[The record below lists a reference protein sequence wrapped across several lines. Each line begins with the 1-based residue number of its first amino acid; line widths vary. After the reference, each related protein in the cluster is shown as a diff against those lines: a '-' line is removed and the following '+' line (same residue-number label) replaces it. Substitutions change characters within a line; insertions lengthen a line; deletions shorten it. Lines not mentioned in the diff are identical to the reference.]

1 MEVNPKGTM
10 LLLENDDIPGVIG
23 QIGTLLGDL
32 EVNIAAYLLNRSQ
45 NNGKAFAVIRIDNA
59 LDDNAFNR
67 LKELDSINWLKQV
80 QINS

>member
-1 MEVNPKGTM
+1 MCIR
-10 LLLENDDIPGVIG
+10 DR
-23 QIGTLLGDL
+23 
-32 EVNIAAYLLNRSQ
+32 YLLNRSQ

-67 LKELDSINWLKQV
+67 LTELDSINWLKQV